1 MVPRPE
7 ALDVYLR
14 LVTFPWVSCMLYS
27 VCWKDIRPINPQ
39 TFQQTL
45 RAPDPLS
52 LCFSSSVLPQSSV
65 AWARDGDCL
74 EEVSRKSK
82 RLICL
87 EHSKTF
93 KFLLHLM
100 CPLVGWYELETSD
113 VTHTWNSSHPV
124 PFGNKDWMQQDL
136 SRKSANTTAKE
147 SHLSSQS
154 RWPFSYLS
162 ILSTNRR
169 KFMFH
174 TSAWFW
180 INSQCVRSL
189 TTSSLKTRSI

>member
-27 VCWKDIRPINPQ
+27 VCWKDIRPINLQ

-113 VTHTWNSSHPV
+113 VTHQKFISS
-124 PFGNKDWMQQDL
+124 
-136 SRKSANTTAKE
+136 
-147 SHLSSQS
+147 
-154 RWPFSYLS
+154 
-162 ILSTNRR
+162 
-169 KFMFH
+169 
-174 TSAWFW
+174 
-180 INSQCVRSL
+180 
-189 TTSSLKTRSI
+189 SSLWKQGLNATRPQPKISQYHCKRKPSLKPIPLAFFLPLHLVDEQEKIHVSHQCMVLD